1 MGPNLFFLKKNLSK
15 RNPRH
20 KIYLNLWK
28 NLTGSKQLLMLL
40 YSLIIRL
47 NSVIDP
53 IIKRQNTPL
62 GTLVIA
68 ERIR

>member
-1 MGPNLFFLKKNLSK
+1 MGLQTINLSK
-15 RNPRH
+15 RNQRH

-47 NSVIDP
+47 NSVLDP
-53 IIKRQNTPL
+53 SLISNKYNPL
-62 GTLVIA
+62 GCE
-68 ERIR
+68 ERSTKTMFS